1 MHRRRLMIYSCGRSS
16 IDGCL
21 VVFAAR
27 LTHGSGELEHVRVG
41 FVTTRRAQVPALPQR
56 DGPLSHGRR
65 LESLVVEVLESYDAF
80 DRSAVQN
87 EPSPVPF
94 LQKKNVRWSKLLQ
107 RDMFSDNAWRR
118 TTDLD
123 ESLNGKLV
131 EVAFFPYRDEGH
143 LSVAGRKTDGAA
155 PPLFAKRVSAYANLE
170 RNFRKTTTA
179 EEVQLNLF
187 CMRRSQDVSVAYK
200 LGCSGITACL
210 LSSLARWV
218 HR

>member
-1 MHRRRLMIYSCGRSS
+1 MIYSCGRRA

-94 LQKKNVRWSKLLQ
+94 LQKKTFAGVNYCKEIYFPTTHGDVLLTLTNPLTG
-107 RDMFSDNAWRR
+107 SLWR
-118 TTDLD
+118 
-123 ESLNGKLV
+123 
-131 EVAFFPYRDEGH
+131 
-143 LSVAGRKTDGAA
+143 
-155 PPLFAKRVSAYANLE
+155 
-170 RNFRKTTTA
+170 
-179 EEVQLNLF
+179 
-187 CMRRSQDVSVAYK
+187 
-200 LGCSGITACL
+200 
-210 LSSLARWV
+210 
-218 HR
+218 